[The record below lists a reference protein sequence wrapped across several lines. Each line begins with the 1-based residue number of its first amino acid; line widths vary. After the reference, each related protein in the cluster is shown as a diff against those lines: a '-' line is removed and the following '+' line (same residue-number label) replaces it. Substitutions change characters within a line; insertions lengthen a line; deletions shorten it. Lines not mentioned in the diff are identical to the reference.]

1 MTPLVKKILLFSIYG
16 VYLPHLSKIMCYS
29 SINLTL
35 GTQRFSIAR
44 VMVLSFSNYKLFV
57 KGVGNTHFVTPTST
71 IFIVSWLHAYDPS
84 PNILQNMADI
94 MLYCSLSFNKS
105 KIMTIHLIP
114 YFASFE

>member
-1 MTPLVKKILLFSIYG
+1 MMS
-16 VYLPHLSKIMCYS
+16 YS

-35 GTQRFSIAR
+35 GTQKFSIAR
-44 VMVLSFSNYKLFV
+44 VFVLSFSYYKMFV
-57 KGVGNTHFVTPTST
+57 KGVGITHYVTPTST

-94 MLYCSLSFNKS
+94 LLSCSLSFNKS